1 MVIYQPVNLSANQVA
16 NMVNARRR
24 ISALA
29 MTTTHDLQIISA
41 CQSVPPVKTV
51 SALRH
56 MYASV

>member
-1 MVIYQPVNLSANQVA
+1 MGIHQPVNLSANQVA

-29 MTTTHDLQIISA
+29 MSTTHDLQMVGA
-41 CQSVPPVKTV
+41 CQSVLPVKTV

>member
-29 MTTTHDLQIISA
+29 MTTTHDLQIIGA